1 MKRKIVLIEDNL
13 EMREN
18 ITEILELA
26 GYEVVAAPNGQEG
39 IGLTI
44 KELPDLIICDI
55 MMPVLDGYGV
65 LNALSQKEETTS
77 IPFIFLTAK
86 AERTDQRKGMEMG
99 ADDYLTKPFDDL
111 ELLNAVGIRL
121 RKSDL
126 IRRNFSR
133 DINGLNDFMEAV
145 KGMDVLNR
153 LSNEK
158 TLKTYKKKEHIY
170 LEGNHPHGIYFINS
184 GKVKT
189 SITNPDGKDLITG
202 LYNTGDFFGYL
213 ALLEEAKY
221 TDTASVM
228 EDAEICMIPKE
239 DFYGLVYNSPDVS
252 KKFIRMLSNELAA
265 KEDQLLRLAYNS
277 VRKRVAEALMTL
289 YNKYGERQKEETFSM
304 KISREDL
311 SNLVGTS
318 TETVIRTLSDF
329 KDEQLVELKGGL
341 ITILSPAKLSAIK
354 N

>member
-1 MKRKIVLIEDNL
+1 MKRKILLIEDNL

-18 ITEILELA
+18 TSEILELA
-26 GYEVVAAPNGQEG
+26 DYLVISASNGQEG
-39 IGLTI
+39 VDLAV

-55 MMPVLDGYGV
+55 MMPALDGYEV
-65 LNALSQKEETTS
+65 LNALSKNNETMS

-86 AERTDQRKGMEMG
+86 AERLDQRKGMEMG
-99 ADDYLTKPFDDL
+99 ADDYLIKPFDDL
-111 ELLNAVGIRL
+111 ELLSAVSTRL
-121 RKSDL
+121 RKNDL
-126 IRRNFSR
+126 LKRNFSR

-145 KGMDVLNR
+145 KGMDILNQ
-153 LSNEK
+153 LSNQRA
-158 TLKTYKKKEHIY
+158 LKTHKKKENIY
-170 LEGNHPHGIYFINS
+170 LEGNSPKGIYFINS

-189 SITNPDGKDLITG
+189 SITNADGKDLISG

-213 ALLEEAKY
+213 ALLEETKY
-221 TDTASVM
+221 TETASAL
-228 EDAEICMIPKE
+228 EDAEVCMIPKE
-239 DFYGLVYNSPDVS
+239 DFYGLIYTSPDVS
-252 KKFIRMLSNELAA
+252 KKFIKMLSNELAS
-265 KEDQLLRLAYNS
+265 KEDQLLQLAYNS

-289 YNKYGERQKEETFSM
+289 YHKYGEQDQGPFSM

-329 KDEQLVELKGGL
+329 KDEKLVELKGGI
-341 ITILSPAKLSAIK
+341 ITILNPDKLSSMK

>member
-1 MKRKIVLIEDNL
+1 MQKKILLIEDNL

-18 ITEILELA
+18 TTEILELA
-26 GYEVVAAPNGQEG
+26 DYNIVSASNGQEG
-39 IGLTI
+39 VEMAA

-65 LNALSQKEETTS
+65 LNALSKNDQTSS

-111 ELLNAVGIRL
+111 ELLSAVSARL

-126 IRRNFSR
+126 IKSNFSR
-133 DINGLNDFMEAV
+133 DLSGLNDFMQAV
-145 KGMDVLNR
+145 KGLDSLNKM
-153 LSNEK
+153 SNEK
-158 TLKTYKKKEHIY
+158 SLKTYKKKENIY
-170 LEGNHPHGIYFINS
+170 LEGNNPRGIYFINS

-189 SITNPDGKDLITG
+189 SITNTDGKDLITS
-202 LYNTGDFFGYL
+202 LYNAGDFFGYL
-213 ALLEEAKY
+213 ALLEETKY
-221 TDTASVM
+221 TDTASAL

-252 KKFIRMLSNELAA
+252 KKFIKMLSNELAA
-265 KEDQLLRLAYNS
+265 KEDQLLQLAYNS
-277 VRKRVAEALMTL
+277 VRKRVAEALMSL
-289 YNKYGERQKEETFSM
+289 YNKYGQRQNEDNFSM

-329 KDEQLVELKGGL
+329 KDEKLVDLKGGL
-341 ITILSPAKLSAIK
+341 ITILSPGKLSSMK

>member
-1 MKRKIVLIEDNL
+1 MNQKILLIEDNL

-18 ITEILELA
+18 ITEILELSD
-26 GYEVVAAPNGQEG
+26 YVVVAASNGQEG
-39 IGLTI
+39 VDMATI
-44 KELPDLIICDI
+44 ELPDLIICDI

-65 LNALSQKEETTS
+65 LNKLSKNNQTAG

-86 AERTDQRKGMEMG
+86 AERSDQRKGMEMG

-111 ELLNAVGIRL
+111 ELLNAVNTRL
-121 RKSDL
+121 RKNDL
-126 IRRNFSR
+126 LKRSFSR

-145 KGMDVLNR
+145 KGMEILDR

-158 TLKTYKKKEHIY
+158 TLKTYKKKENIY
-170 LEGNHPHGIYFINS
+170 PESGNPRGIYFINS

-189 SITNPDGKDLITG
+189 SITNPEGKDLITG

-213 ALLEEAKY
+213 ALLEETSY
-221 TDTASVM
+221 TDTASAL
-228 EDAEICMIPKE
+228 EDAEICLIPKE
-239 DFYGLVYNSPDVS
+239 DFYGLVYNTPDVS
-252 KKFIRMLSNELAA
+252 KKFIKMLSNELAA
-265 KEDQLLRLAYNS
+265 KEDQLLQLAYNS
-277 VRKRVAEALMTL
+277 VRKRVSEALMTL
-289 YNKYGERQKEETFSM
+289 YNKYGQEHERFSM

-329 KDEQLVELKGGL
+329 KDEKLVDLKGGL
-341 ITILSPAKLSAIK
+341 ITILDPEKLSSMK

>member
-1 MKRKIVLIEDNL
+1 MKRKILLIEDNL

-18 ITEILELA
+18 TTEILELA
-26 GYEVVAAPNGQEG
+26 DYNVVSASNGREG
-39 IGLTI
+39 VEMAS

-55 MMPVLDGYGV
+55 MMPILDGYGV
-65 LNALSQKEETTS
+65 LGELSKNENTAG

-86 AERTDQRKGMEMG
+86 AERVDQRKGMEMG

-111 ELLNAVGIRL
+111 ELLNAVNTRL
-121 RKSDL
+121 RKSDVL
-126 IRRNFSR
+126 KRNFSR
-133 DINGLNDFMEAV
+133 DLNGLNDFMEAV
-145 KGMDVLNR
+145 KGLDTLNK
-153 LSNEK
+153 LSTTK
-158 TLKTYKKKEHIY
+158 ALKAYKKKENIY
-170 LEGNHPHGIYFINS
+170 LEGNIPRGIYFINS

-202 LYNTGDFFGYL
+202 LYDTGDFFGYL
-213 ALLEEAKY
+213 ALLEETKY
-221 TDTASVM
+221 TDTASAL

-252 KKFIRMLSNELAA
+252 KKFIKMLSNELAT
-265 KEDQLLRLAYNS
+265 KEDQLLQLAYNS
-277 VRKRVAEALMTL
+277 VRKRVAEALMSL
-289 YNKYGERQKEETFSM
+289 YNKYGQQKQENFSM

-329 KDEQLVELKGGL
+329 KDENLVELKGGL
-341 ITILSPAKLSAIK
+341 ITIIDPTKLSGMK